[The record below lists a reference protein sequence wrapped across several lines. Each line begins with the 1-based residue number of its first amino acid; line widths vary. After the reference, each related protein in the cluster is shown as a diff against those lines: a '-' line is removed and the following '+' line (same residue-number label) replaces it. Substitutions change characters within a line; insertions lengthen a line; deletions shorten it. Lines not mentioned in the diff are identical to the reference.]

1 MFVDDVKMAIWD
13 TRVQLDDAQC
23 QVQDDVSGPKYQMV
37 SRIQLIK
44 IPANPW
50 TPSDVGTWS
59 SVDRVEG
66 F

>member
-1 MFVDDVKMAIWD
+1 MFVDDVRMAIWD
-13 TRVQLDDAQC
+13 TCVQLDDAQC

-37 SRIQLIK
+37 SSIQLIEFPA
-44 IPANPW
+44 IP
-50 TPSDVGTWS
+50 TTSDDVGTWS

>member
-1 MFVDDVKMAIWD
+1 MIVDDVRMAICD
-13 TRVQLDDAQC
+13 TCVQLDNAQY

-37 SRIQLIK
+37 SSIQLIEFPA
-44 IPANPW
+44 IPS
-50 TPSDVGTWS
+50 TPDDVGTCS

>member
-23 QVQDDVSGPKYQMV
+23 QVQDDVSGPKNQMV
-37 SRIQLIK
+37 SRIQLIEF
-44 IPANPW
+44 PANPW
-50 TPSDVGTWS
+50 TSSDVGTLS

-66 F
+66 V